1 MIRIVLQTIFPENKK
16 IILKVDAIKIKHL
29 TEGFYC
35 SIITVCKAKIV
46 DRGSEGALEDN
57 TLHLTMLYDFYGEL
71 LTSKQREYYDLYYND
86 DLSLGEIA
94 EQAGI
99 SRQGVWD
106 IIRRAEKLMRGYED
120 KTGLIERQKKT
131 LDELSEIEDI
141 VKKIRSLSENTTAE
155 LADEVLAK
163 LQNLK

>member
-1 MIRIVLQTIFPENKK
+1 M
-16 IILKVDAIKIKHL
+16 
-29 TEGFYC
+29 
-35 SIITVCKAKIV
+35 
-46 DRGSEGALEDN
+46 EDN
-57 TLHLTMLYDFYGEL
+57 TLHHTMLYDFYGEL
-71 LTSKQREYYDLYYND
+71 LTPKQREYYDLYYND

-131 LDELSEIEDI
+131 LDELSEIEEL
-141 VKKIRSLSENTTAE
+141 VSKIRKLSDNKVAE
-155 LADEVLAK
+155 LADEVLEK
-163 LQNLK
+163 LQNFKN